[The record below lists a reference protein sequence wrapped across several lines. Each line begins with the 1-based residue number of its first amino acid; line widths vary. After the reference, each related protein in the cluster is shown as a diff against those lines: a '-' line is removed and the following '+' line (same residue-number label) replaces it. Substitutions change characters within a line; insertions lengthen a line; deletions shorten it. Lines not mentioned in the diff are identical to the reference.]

1 MGTGFKFIIL
11 CALVLVAVSCGD
23 DSTNKPSQSSS
34 LQYPTNYPRLAS
46 DVEED
51 AIVEAAKVRFR
62 PIMMTS
68 LAAWLAMLPMAIGG
82 QGAEANAP
90 LARAIIG
97 GVIAAAALSLIVVP
111 CFYVMF
117 KREPTVSAGP
127 VTAGV

>member
-1 MGTGFKFIIL
+1 MVEFSIIL
-11 CALVLVAVSCGD
+11 LTFADQLVAGGMAV
-23 DSTNKPSQSSS
+23 
-34 LQYPTNYPRLAS
+34 R
-46 DVEED
+46 D
-51 AIVEAAKVRFR
+51 AIVQAAKVRFR

-117 KREPTVSAGP
+117 KQESTAPLEPVA
-127 VTAGV
+127 AGV

>member
-1 MGTGFKFIIL
+1 MMTGIVVEFSIIL
-11 CALVLVAVSCGD
+11 LTFANQLVDQGMTV
-23 DSTNKPSQSSS
+23 
-34 LQYPTNYPRLAS
+34 R
-46 DVEED
+46 D